1 MDQEKDLFKSII
13 FGKSKVDKINE
24 FLQDKLK
31 KENKREVTAVEAA
44 KWLDRAGLLKDSESR
59 RGKPL
64 RDLLRS
70 GKITGQRQESNSRW
84 YIDRV

>member
-1 MDQEKDLFKSII
+1 MNQENDSFKSFS

-31 KENKREVTAVEAA
+31 KDNKREVTAVEAA

-64 RDLLRS
+64 RDLLRA

-84 YIDRV
+84 FIDRV